1 MKNFIPREVWKVQE
15 RAFKNFYMVR
25 YQFCML
31 QKFYTL
37 AKQSSKSLMLQKL
50 GLKKKIFEKKTT
62 QFCTPFSENSA
73 ISNRDSID
81 ILIQSILLTFGC
93 GHLAIYLQR
102 YSAWGQNRN
111 RTHSAQNQ
119 PQGSSWEFEVKVE
132 KRASPK
138 CKKVSPSIFPMT
150 FLLMIAPGVS
160 TREHSS
166 WTAVLTQRQI

>member
-1 MKNFIPREVWKVQE
+1 
-15 RAFKNFYMVR
+15 
-25 YQFCML
+25 ML
-31 QKFYTL
+31 QKSYTL
-37 AKQSSKSLMLQKL
+37 ALQPSKSLVLQKL
-50 GLKKKIFEKKTT
+50 GLKKKIFEKNT

-119 PQGSSWEFEVKVE
+119 PQGSS
-132 KRASPK
+132 
-138 CKKVSPSIFPMT
+138 
-150 FLLMIAPGVS
+150 
-160 TREHSS
+160 
-166 WTAVLTQRQI
+166 